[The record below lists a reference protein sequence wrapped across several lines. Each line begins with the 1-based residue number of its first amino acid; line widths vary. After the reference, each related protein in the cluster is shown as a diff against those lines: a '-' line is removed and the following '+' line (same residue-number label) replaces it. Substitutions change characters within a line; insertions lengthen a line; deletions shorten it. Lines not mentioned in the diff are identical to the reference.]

1 MQFIVSCQQHAPL
14 LHPISHDHFGMKS
27 ELFWHEK
34 ETKLWGFSFIWPAP
48 SAQSSTML
56 HISATGITHS
66 FWFNL
71 LVSNLMWAHFSG
83 VRCELNVHQ
92 IYFRCTTN
100 IMNLLCVYIDTLCGS
115 CVLMK
120 MDQFQSFASVCQ
132 HTPCRH
138 DWTIEW
144 NGFGLVYT
152 NKHLNN
158 TLAIQTVIC
167 LQIRRPSTGC
177 VEQKTT
183 ETHVSCGLMNQNC

>member
-1 MQFIVSCQQHAPL
+1 MLTAKIVLVFCLCFYGCSLSLVASNML

-66 FWFNL
+66 FWFNW

-92 IYFRCTTN
+92 IYFRCTSN
-100 IMNLLCVYIDTLCGS
+100 IMNLLCLYIDTLCGS

-120 MDQFQSFASVCQ
+120 MDQFQSFARFSVCVSI
-132 HTPCRH
+132 HRV
-138 DWTIEW
+138 DMIEPLS
-144 NGFGLVYT
+144 GTGLVWFT
-152 NKHLNN
+152 QIN
-158 TLAIQTVIC
+158 T
-167 LQIRRPSTGC
+167 
-177 VEQKTT
+177 
-183 ETHVSCGLMNQNC
+183 